1 LDREAIASGGFLGC
15 THRGGDSA
23 VGRRS
28 GGADREAV
36 LLLVSVVD
44 RDETV
49 VEKVCQGLLEGS
61 LETDKDNE
69 TVVLVLKV
77 ADAVID
83 RKLDGILKVSPKDV
97 GHVSCCP
104 LRLLV

>member
-1 LDREAIASGGFLGC
+1 MG
-15 THRGGDSA
+15 GGDST

-28 GGADREAV
+28 GGADRETV

-49 VEKVCQGLLEGS
+49 VEKAYQGLLEGS
-61 LETDKDNE
+61 LETDKDDE
-69 TVVLVLKV
+69 SVILVLKV
-77 ADAVID
+77 TDAVID
-83 RKLDGILKVSPKDV
+83 RKFDGVLKVSPKDV
-97 GHVSCCP
+97 SHFSCGP